1 MNRFEIELLGQRN
14 FIHRPRQVRRFNM
27 PFDDGSGDIKTGP
40 VDANLRFEEKLC
52 HYGLQAWVVG
62 AVHFRFSEW

>member
-1 MNRFEIELLGQRN
+1 MNRLEIELLGQRIL
-14 FIHRPRQVRRFNM
+14 IHRPGQVSGFNM
-27 PFDDGSGDIKTGP
+27 PLEDGPGDIKAGA
-40 VDANLRFEEKLC
+40 VDLHFRFEEKLC